1 MKYQTPISVHNLFQ
15 ISPRHTNLLICLPKI
30 HLSTSKENFLF
41 KASRLWNNLINIVL
55 NKCKP
60 MINGLLVPGS
70 MVDSDM
76 GASITVVKFK
86 VKMFLLKEQEHGDQ
100 TYWTPRNFY
109 GSCWIIN
116 CWPCLYIISFFFF
129 PFFHRVCRPHIK
141 LSHKTLSSL
150 NDRHWIICLWWLCI
164 RLSCNV
170 ISKLNL

>member
-1 MKYQTPISVHNLFQ
+1 MNETPFITEEKDFCQEHTKPVFNEHKLMNVHNLYVLHTFMSLFKIMKYHTPISVHNLFQ

-41 KASRLWNNLINIVL
+41 KASHLWNNLINIVL

-60 MINGLLVPGS
+60 MKNGLLVPGS

-76 GASITVVKFK
+76 GASIAVVKFK

-109 GSCWIIN
+109 GSC
-116 CWPCLYIISFFFF
+116 
-129 PFFHRVCRPHIK
+129 
-141 LSHKTLSSL
+141 
-150 NDRHWIICLWWLCI
+150 
-164 RLSCNV
+164 
-170 ISKLNL
+170 